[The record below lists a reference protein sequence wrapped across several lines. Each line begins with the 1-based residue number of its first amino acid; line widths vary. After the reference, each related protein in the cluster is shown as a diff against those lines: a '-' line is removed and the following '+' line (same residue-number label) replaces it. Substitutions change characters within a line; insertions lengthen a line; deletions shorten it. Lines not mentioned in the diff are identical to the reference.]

1 MFREIQNTK
10 KILPEGSVEE
20 ILQAGEE
27 GVLATCGEDGYPY
40 ATPLNY
46 VFHDG
51 AIYFHCAL
59 TGHKLDNI
67 AFNSKVSFC
76 VYVDTELLPS
86 KFSIK
91 FRSVV
96 VFGKA
101 EEVSGDEKRESLL
114 ALVHRL
120 SPEHVP
126 AGEKYINNDMD
137 KTRVIKINIEHATA
151 KGRVK

>member
-40 ATPLNY
+40 SIPLNY

-59 TGHKLDNI
+59 SGHKLDNI
-67 AFNSKVSFC
+67 AFNPKVSFC

-86 KFSIK
+86 QFSTR

-96 VFGKA
+96 AFGKA
-101 EEVSGDEKRESLL
+101 EEVTGDEKENALL
-114 ALVHRL
+114 ALVQRL
-120 SPEHVP
+120 SPEHIP
-126 AGEKYINNDMD
+126 AGEKYIHNDMD

>member
-46 VFHDG
+46 VFHEG
-51 AIYFHCAL
+51 AVYFHCAL

-101 EEVSGDEKRESLL
+101 EEVSGDEKREALL

>member
-1 MFREIQNTK
+1 MFRDIQNTK
-10 KILPEGSVEE
+10 KILSEGSVED
-20 ILQAGEE
+20 ILRAGEE
-27 GVLATCGEDGYPY
+27 GVLATVGADGYPY
-40 ATPLNY
+40 AVPLNY

-59 TGHKLDNI
+59 TGHKLENI
-67 AFNSKVSFC
+67 AFNPKVSFC

-86 KFSIK
+86 QFSIR

-96 VFGKA
+96 VFGQA
-101 EEVSGDEKRESLL
+101 EEVAGEEKRESLL

-126 AGEKYINNDMD
+126 AGEKYIRNDID
-137 KTRVIKINIEHATA
+137 KTRVFKINIEHATA
-151 KGRVK
+151 KGRLK

>member
-10 KILPEGSVEE
+10 KILPEGSVQE
-20 ILQAGEE
+20 ILEAGEE
-27 GVLATCGEDGYPY
+27 GVLATCGEDGYPCV
-40 ATPLNY
+40 TPLNY
-46 VFHDG
+46 VYYNG

-67 AFNSKVSFC
+67 AFNPKVSFC

-86 KFSIK
+86 KFSIT

-101 EEVSGDEKRESLL
+101 EEVSGSEKKEALL

-120 SPEHVP
+120 SPDHIP

-137 KTRVIKINIEHATA
+137 KTRVLKINIEHATA

>member
-20 ILQAGEE
+20 ILKAGEE

-46 VFHDG
+46 VYHNG
-51 AIYFHCAL
+51 AIYFHCAI

-67 AFNSKVSFC
+67 AFNPKVSFC
-76 VYVDTELLPS
+76 VYVDTELMPS

-96 VFGKA
+96 AFGKT
-101 EEVSGDEKRESLL
+101 EEVSGDEKKEALL
-114 ALVHRL
+114 ALIHRL
-120 SPEHVP
+120 SPDHVT

-137 KTRVIKINIEHATA
+137 KTKVIKINIEHATA

>member
-1 MFREIQNTK
+1 MFREIQNSK
-10 KILPEGSVEE
+10 RILPQGAVEE

-27 GVLATCGEDGYPY
+27 GVLATISKDGYPY

-46 VFHDG
+46 VYHNG

-67 AFNSKVSFC
+67 TFNPKVSFC
-76 VYVDTELLPS
+76 VYVGTELMPS

-91 FRSVV
+91 FQSVV

-101 EEVSGDEKRESLL
+101 EDVSGDEKKEALL
-114 ALVHRL
+114 ALVRRL
-120 SPEHVP
+120 SPDDIP
-126 AGEKYINNDMD
+126 AGEKYIKNDID

>member
-1 MFREIQNTK
+1 MFKEIQNTK
-10 KILPEGSVEE
+10 KILPEGSVKE

-27 GVLATCGEDGYPY
+27 GVLATIGEDGYPY

-46 VFHDG
+46 VYHNG

-67 AFNSKVSFC
+67 AFNPNVSFC

-91 FRSVV
+91 FKSVIA
-96 VFGKA
+96 FGKA
-101 EEVSGDEKRESLL
+101 EKVSGDEKKEALL
-114 ALVHRL
+114 ALIHRL
-120 SPEHVP
+120 SPDHIP
-126 AGEKYINNDMD
+126 AGEKYIKNDAD
-137 KTRVIKINIEHATA
+137 KAVVIKINIEHATA
-151 KGRVK
+151 KGRTN

>member
-1 MFREIQNTK
+1 MFREIQNK
-10 KILPEGSVEE
+10 KKELSEGAVEE
-20 ILQAGEE
+20 ILKAGEE
-27 GVLATCGEDGYPY
+27 GVLATIGEGGYPY
-40 ATPLNY
+40 AVPLNY
-46 VFHDG
+46 VYHNG

-67 AFNSKVSFC
+67 AFNDKVSFC
-76 VYVDTELLPS
+76 VYVDAELLPS

-101 EEVSGDEKRESLL
+101 EEISGEEKKGVLL

-120 SPEHVP
+120 SPDHIP
-126 AGEKYINNDMD
+126 AGEKYIRNDID
-137 KTRVIKINIEHATA
+137 KTKVIKINIEHATA
-151 KGRVK
+151 KGRIN

>member
-1 MFREIQNTK
+1 MFRDIQNTK

-20 ILQAGEE
+20 VLKTGEE

-40 ATPLNY
+40 AVPLNY
-46 VFHDG
+46 VFHEG
-51 AIYFHCAL
+51 AVYFHCSL
-59 TGHKLDNI
+59 SGHKLDNI

-86 KFSIK
+86 TFSIK

-101 EEVSGDEKRESLL
+101 EEVSGDEKKEALL

>member
-1 MFREIQNTK
+1 MFREIQNSK

-20 ILQAGEE
+20 ILNAGEE
-27 GVLATCGEDGYPY
+27 GVLATVGEDGYPY

-46 VFHDG
+46 VYHNG
-51 AIYFHCAL
+51 AIYFHCAR

-67 AFNSKVSFC
+67 AYNSKVSFC

-96 VFGKA
+96 AFGQA
-101 EEVSGDEKRESLL
+101 EEVSGDEKKEALL

-120 SPEHVP
+120 SPDHIP
-126 AGEKYINNDMD
+126 AGEKYIHNDMD

-151 KGRVK
+151 KGCVK

>member
-1 MFREIQNTK
+1 MFREIKNPK
-10 KILPEGSVEE
+10 KKLPEGSVEE
-20 ILQAGEE
+20 ILKAEEE

-46 VFHDG
+46 VYHNG

-67 AFNSKVSFC
+67 AFNPKVSFC
-76 VYVDTELLPS
+76 VCVDTELMPS
-86 KFSIK
+86 KFSTS

-96 VFGKA
+96 AFGKA
-101 EEVSGDEKRESLL
+101 GEVSGDEKKE
-114 ALVHRL
+114 ALMALIHRL
-120 SPEHVP
+120 SPEHVA
-126 AGEKYINNDMD
+126 AGEKYVNNDMD
-137 KTRVIKINIEHATA
+137 KTKVFKITIEHATA

>member
-20 ILQAGEE
+20 ILLAGEE

-40 ATPLNY
+40 AVPLNY
-46 VFHDG
+46 VYHNG

-59 TGHKLDNI
+59 SGHKLDNI
-67 AFNSKVSFC
+67 LYNNKVSFC
-76 VYVDTELLPS
+76 VVVDVELLPS
-86 KFSIK
+86 KFSTR

-96 VFGKA
+96 AFGKA
-101 EEVSGDEKRESLL
+101 EEVFDAEKGEALL
-114 ALVHRL
+114 ALVKRL
-120 SPEHVP
+120 SPNHIP
-126 AGEKYINNDMD
+126 AGEKYIHNDKD

>member
-10 KILPEGSVEE
+10 KILPEGAVEDV
-20 ILQAGEE
+20 LKAGEE
-27 GVLATCGEDGYPY
+27 GVLATCGEGGYPY

-46 VFHDG
+46 VYHNG

-67 AFNSKVSFC
+67 AFNPKVSFC
-76 VYVDTELLPS
+76 VYVETELMPS

-91 FRSVV
+91 FKSVV
-96 VFGKA
+96 AFGKA
-101 EEVSGDEKRESLL
+101 EEVSGDEKKEALL

-120 SPEHVP
+120 SPDHVP
-126 AGEKYINNDMD
+126 AGEKYINNDID

-151 KGRVK
+151 KGRLK